1 MKKVVLQALV
11 VACLLVGS
19 FDLMAQKVGFV
30 SSETIRE
37 NFLEAKQA
45 EQRVQ
50 SIVDEWKRELA
61 AMQQSIENLDF
72 EIRKNRLIWTDTE
85 RSMKEREFQELQ
97 KNREAY
103 AKVKFEPS
111 GEYDQVVKEVMK
123 PIESK
128 IYAAV
133 QEVAASDGFDIIWDQ
148 STQPLAYVNF
158 KYDIT
163 VKVLRKLG
171 VDVAELEKELN
182 DKIKKDPRNEVKEST
197 KPRRRSRS
205 QRSNETETQEKVDEK
220 TDEKPNG
227 DGAKPVDNPVPDREF
242 ERKK

>member
-85 RSMKEREFQELQ
+85 RSMKERELQELQ

-227 DGAKPVDNPVPDREF
+227 DGAKPVDNPIPDREF